1 MNQKKILIIEDEP
14 NIIEILREMGTSLEY
29 EIIEARNGEDGLIS
43 IQDNH
48 PDLIILDI
56 MLPKKDGIAIL
67 KEFRS
72 QERGKDIPVIVFT
85 NLEPTDEIM
94 ADVMKYQPIDYFVK
108 SNITLKD
115 LRKKVSEML
124 Q

>member
-72 QERGKDIPVIVFT
+72 QESGKDIPVIVFT